1 MKNVNYLIIVLIL
14 VAVLISG
21 IFISARTK
29 PADQISA
36 DVQAYQLS
44 PQSVYVRINVPGI
57 SDGVAIEKIIIFSA
71 DQIDTF
77 RDIKKTS
84 IFFNLSS
91 PSDSVEVTV
100 KINHIQLILSAPVNP
115 ASVLIPDPPE
125 VFNQPENAGNQID
138 LRFNFFDSPQHH
150 LVYPDSFII
159 YRRAVSDSLQ
169 DINWQQVGSTVDTIY
184 GDQVEDG
191 VIYLYKLGAIYG
203 DSVYFSNPSQ
213 PVSSSG
219 LPVPPAVELTGNI
232 KQLSYSENWQCL
244 LEIKLP
250 NAGHLLDLSS
260 GKNYHQLEQAVPE
273 SMVVV
278 KWSHSDSQLVNIQQ
292 LDPQIKDS
300 VSSDII
306 LLTDSD
312 VSEAVNY
319 RYQVRVYYSN
329 GRILESETTPPLK
342 FYRQWFAFKKLPM
355 FIAGLLFS
363 VGIIIFIKMAK
374 SGKELFVRKI
384 NGINAVDEAI
394 GRATEMGRDVLFIPG
409 IMDMDDV
416 QTIAGMIILGRVAK
430 KVAQYE
436 SRISVPSIAP
446 VAFNTAKEVVRQ
458 SFIEAGRPDSY
469 DDNMV
474 FYITGDQF
482 GFAAAVDG
490 IMVREKPATIFLMG
504 HFYAES
510 LIIAETGH
518 SVGAIQ
524 IAGTADTSQLPFFVA
539 ACDYTLIGEEF
550 FAASAYLSGDPQLI
564 GSLKAQDIGKAIAI
578 IAIIMGSILATF
590 SINWIKLLF
599 YTG

>member
-1 MKNVNYLIIVLIL
+1 MIVLIL
-14 VAVLISG
+14 VVVLISG
-21 IFISARTK
+21 IFISARTR
-29 PADQISA
+29 PSDEISA
-36 DVQAYQLS
+36 EVQAYQLS
-44 PQSVYVRINVPGI
+44 CQNLFLRINVPGWG
-57 SDGVAIEKIIIFSA
+57 DGLVIDKIIIFSEN
-71 DQIDTF
+71 QIDTF
-77 RDIKKTS
+77 RTIKKTS
-84 IFFNLSS
+84 LFLSVS
-91 PSDSVEVTV
+91 TPLDSVEVSAEINQVHLSLTV
-100 KINHIQLILSAPVNP
+100 PVIP
-115 ASVLIPDPPE
+115 GSIFIPDPP
-125 VFNQPENAGNQID
+125 VVSDQPENAGKQID
-138 LRFNFFDSPQHH
+138 LIFGFSASPDHN
-150 LVYPDSFII
+150 LIYPDSFTI
-159 YRRAVSDSLQ
+159 YRSEISDSLRR
-169 DINWQQVGSTVDTIY
+169 INWQQVGSTVDTIY
-184 GDQVEDG
+184 ADQVEDG
-191 VIYLYKLGAIYG
+191 LVYRYKLGAIYG
-203 DSVYFSNPSQ
+203 DSVYFSKPSQ
-213 PVSSSG
+213 SMSSRG
-219 LPVPPAVELTGNI
+219 LPVPSAVELTGEI
-232 KQLSYSENWQCL
+232 KQLDHSENWQCL

-250 NAGHLLDLSS
+250 NAGYLLDKWT
-260 GKNYHQLEQAVPE
+260 GENYSHLEVAVPE
-273 SMVVV
+273 STVVV

-300 VSSDII
+300 AHPDVIM
-306 LLTDSD
+306 LTDSD
-312 VSEAVNY
+312 ISESVSY
-319 RYQVRVYYSN
+319 RYQAVVFYSN
-329 GRILESETTPPLK
+329 GKILESEITPPLK
-342 FYRQWFAFKKLPM
+342 YYRQWFAIKKLPM

-564 GSLKAQDIGKAIAI
+564 GSLKTQDIGKAIAI
-578 IAIIMGSILATF
+578 IAIIIGSILATF
-590 SINWIKLLF
+590 SLNWIKLLF
-599 YTG
+599 YSG